1 MLKDGVS
8 NLIKGTFYYKGKN
21 IRYVFKILEYCNS
34 PGIGFVKLSYKMK
47 RVQLFARTLYTREK
61 YRYEN
66 LLKEFS
72 GLTDEELR
80 EYIEKT
86 IVKAIELDEIKRG
99 WVKYD

>member
-86 IVKAIELDEIKRG
+86 IVKAIELDEIKKRMG
-99 WVKYD
+99 